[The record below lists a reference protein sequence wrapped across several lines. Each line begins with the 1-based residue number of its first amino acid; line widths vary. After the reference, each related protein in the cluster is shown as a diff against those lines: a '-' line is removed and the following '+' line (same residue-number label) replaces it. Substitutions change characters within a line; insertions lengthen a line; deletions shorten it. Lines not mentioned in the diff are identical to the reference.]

1 MSENIELVA
10 KAVNNDQM
18 PADEVDDSS
27 TSQRSP
33 PISSESVDGTN
44 WTAFDS
50 DFLFAHLRTS
60 LPCHKI
66 ALHRLVSVQMSPFS
80 SGPPTGAR
88 EEVRSPNQT
97 SSLQLVQK
105 VC

>member
-1 MSENIELVA
+1 
-10 KAVNNDQM
+10 M
-18 PADEVDDSS
+18 PADKADDSS
-27 TSQRSP
+27 TSQTK
-33 PISSESVDGTN
+33 SVDGTN
-44 WTAFDS
+44 WTTFDS

-66 ALHRLVSVQMSPFS
+66 ALHHLISVQMSPFG
-80 SGPPTGAR
+80 SGPPTRAR

-97 SSLQLVQK
+97 SSLQLDQK